1 MAFNE
6 RSLQEIYTDLEADCE
21 AALQRYPNRRS
32 LINVLIKVLA
42 GASHGWIGRLRWV
55 LDQTFVATADEE
67 HLTMIGQQ
75 YGVYRKAAVK
85 ASGAVTFVFTAD
97 PVAVEVG
104 TILTADNGQQYSVT
118 TAVTSAGTANVEALV
133 AGVNGNLSAGVELQL
148 TPAVDGV
155 VNAVVAA
162 GGISGGVEQEDL
174 EDYRTRVKKRLQNP
188 PGCGKESDYEQ
199 WALEVPGVTRAWCQ
213 PHTPERG
220 EITLRFMTDGLTDD
234 GFPGED
240 KIAEVQ
246 AYVDNVNP
254 TEARVYCC
262 APVKKVVDITINALD
277 PDTVEVKD
285 RINERLKELFV
296 RQSTLAGTIK
306 RNRIIATVT
315 DTSGVENFEL
325 AAPVEDV
332 VASTNELAVLG
343 EVTYGE

>member
-21 AALQRYPNRRS
+21 ATLQRYPNRRS

-85 ASGAVTFVFTAD
+85 ASGAVTFAFTAD

-133 AGVNGNLSAGVELQL
+133 AGVNSNLSAGVELQL
-148 TPAVDGV
+148 TPALDGV
-155 VNAVVAA
+155 VNAVVADD
-162 GGISGGVEQEDL
+162 GISGGVEQEDL

-325 AAPVEDV
+325 AAPAADV
-332 VASTNELAVLG
+332 IASTNELAVLG
-343 EVTYGE
+343 EVTYGD

>member
-21 AALQRYPNRRS
+21 ATLQRYPNRRS

-118 TAVTSAGTANVEALV
+118 TAVTSAGTANVKALV
-133 AGVNGNLSAGVELQL
+133 AGVNGNLNAGVELQL

-234 GFPGED
+234 GFPDED

-246 AYVDNVNP
+246 AYVDSVNP
-254 TEARVYCC
+254 TEARVHCC
-262 APVKKVVDITINALD
+262 APIKKVVDITIDALD

-306 RNRIIATVT
+306 RNRIIATIT

-325 AAPVEDV
+325 AAPSADV
-332 VASTNELAVLG
+332 TASTNELAVLG

>member
-6 RSLQEIYTDLEADCE
+6 RSLKEIYTDLEADCE
-21 AALQRYPNRRS
+21 STLQRYPNRRS
-32 LINVLIKVLA
+32 LVNVLIKVLA

-85 ASGAVTFVFTAD
+85 ASGVVTFTFTAD

-118 TAVTSAGTANVEALV
+118 TAVTSAGTANVEAL
-133 AGVNGNLSAGVELQL
+133 
-148 TPAVDGV
+148 V

-246 AYVDNVNP
+246 AYVDSVNP

-325 AAPVEDV
+325 AAPAADV

>member
-6 RSLQEIYTDLEADCE
+6 RSLKEIYTDLEADCE
-21 AALQRYPNRRS
+21 STLQRYPNRRS
-32 LINVLIKVLA
+32 LVNVLIKVLA

-75 YGVYRKAAVK
+75 FGVYRKAAVR
-85 ASGAVTFVFTAD
+85 AAGAVTFEFTAN
-97 PVAVEVG
+97 PVAVEIG
-104 TILTADNGQQYSVT
+104 SILTADNGQQYSVT
-118 TAVTSAGTANVEALV
+118 SAVTSAGTADVQALI
-133 AGVNGNLSAGVELQL
+133 AGVDGNLSAGVELQL
-148 TPAVDGV
+148 TPAVTGV
-155 VNAVVAA
+155 VKAVVAD
-162 GGISGGVEQEDL
+162 GGITGGVEQEDL

-199 WALEVPGVTRAWCQ
+199 WALEVAGVTRAWCQ

-220 EITLRFMTDGLTDD
+220 EITVRFMTDGLTDD
-234 GFPGED
+234 GFPSED

-246 AYVDNVNP
+246 AYIDSVNP

-262 APVKKVVDITINALD
+262 APIKKVVDITIDSLD

-325 AAPVEDV
+325 AMPAADV
-332 VASTNELAVLG
+332 TAAANELAVLG

>member
-1 MAFNE
+1 MV
-6 RSLQEIYTDLEADCE
+6 AD
-21 AALQRYPNRRS
+21 
-32 LINVLIKVLA
+32 
-42 GASHGWIGRLRWV
+42 
-55 LDQTFVATADEE
+55 
-67 HLTMIGQQ
+67 
-75 YGVYRKAAVK
+75 
-85 ASGAVTFVFTAD
+85 
-97 PVAVEVG
+97 
-104 TILTADNGQQYSVT
+104 
-118 TAVTSAGTANVEALV
+118 
-133 AGVNGNLSAGVELQL
+133 
-148 TPAVDGV
+148 
-155 VNAVVAA
+155 
-162 GGISGGVEQEDL
+162 GGITGGVKQEDL

-199 WALEVPGVTRAWCQ
+199 WALEVAGVTRAWCQ

-220 EITLRFMTDGLTDD
+220 EITVRFMTDGLTDD
-234 GFPGED
+234 GFPSED

-246 AYVDNVNP
+246 AYIDSVNP

-262 APVKKVVDITINALD
+262 APVKKVVDITIDALD

-325 AAPVEDV
+325 AVPAADV
-332 VASTNELAVLG
+332 TAAANELAVLG

>member
-6 RSLQEIYTDLEADCE
+6 RSLKEIYTDLEADCE
-21 AALQRYPNRRS
+21 STLQRYPNRRS
-32 LINVLIKVLA
+32 LVNVLIKVLA

-75 YGVYRKAAVK
+75 FGVYRKAAVR
-85 ASGAVTFVFTAD
+85 AAGAVTFEFTAN
-97 PVAVEVG
+97 PVAVEIG
-104 TILTADNGQQYSVT
+104 SILTADNGQQYSVT
-118 TAVTSAGTANVEALV
+118 SAVTSAGTADVQALI
-133 AGVNGNLSAGVELQL
+133 AGVDGNLSAGVELQL
-148 TPAVDGV
+148 TPAVTGV
-155 VNAVVAA
+155 VKAVVAD
-162 GGISGGVEQEDL
+162 GGITGGVEQEDL

-199 WALEVPGVTRAWCQ
+199 WALEVAGVTRAWCQ

-220 EITLRFMTDGLTDD
+220 EITVRFMTDGLTDD
-234 GFPGED
+234 GFPSED

-246 AYVDNVNP
+246 AYIDSVNP

-262 APVKKVVDITINALD
+262 APIKKVVDITIDSLD

-325 AAPVEDV
+325 AMPAADV
-332 VASTNELAVLG
+332 TAAANELAVLG
-343 EVTYGE
+343 GVTYGE

>member
-21 AALQRYPNRRS
+21 ATLQRYPNRRS

-55 LDQTFVATADEE
+55 LDQTFVATADEG

-85 ASGAVTFVFTAD
+85 ASGAVTFTFTAD

-133 AGVNGNLSAGVELQL
+133 AGVNGNLNAGVELQL

-155 VNAVVAA
+155 VNAVVTD

-234 GFPGED
+234 GFPDED

-246 AYVDNVNP
+246 AYVDSVNP

-325 AAPVEDV
+325 AAPAADIT
-332 VASTNELAVLG
+332 ASTDELAVLG
-343 EVTYGE
+343 EVTYGD